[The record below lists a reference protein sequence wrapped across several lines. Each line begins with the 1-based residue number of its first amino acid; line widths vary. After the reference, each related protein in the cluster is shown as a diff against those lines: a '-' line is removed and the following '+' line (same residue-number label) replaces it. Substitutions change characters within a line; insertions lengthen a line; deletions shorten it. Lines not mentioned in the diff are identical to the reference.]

1 MLFQGKRYI
10 VVAVLVGFMAVFT
23 IHRVMASRTSAGTEP
38 VCQIL
43 VAEADISSGTALSP
57 RLCKSETWPQRI
69 VPTQAI
75 TTMGQANGRVLVVP
89 VSKGEPILLSKLAPE
104 GTAAG
109 LGGLLQGS
117 MRAFTV
123 KVDDVSGV
131 AGFISPGDRVD
142 VLMSVPVIESRGEQ
156 LSKIILQD
164 VKVLTAGQVWQPNSR
179 NEPKSFSTVTLE
191 VTPEQTEVLNLASTQ
206 GKVRLTLRSRS
217 NKEITHTPGMITSR
231 LVNGGMPVKASP
243 SPVAKAKTVDRTVEV
258 IKGMNRESKK
268 L

>member
-1 MLFQGKRYI
+1 MLFKGNRYI
-10 VVAVLVGFMAVFT
+10 VVAVVVGFIAVFA
-23 IHRVMASRTSAGTEP
+23 IHKVMAMRTSAGTEP

-43 VAEADISSGTALSP
+43 VAEADITSGTALSP
-57 RLCKSETWPQRI
+57 RLCKTEVWPERI
-69 VPTQAI
+69 IPAQTI
-75 TTMGQANGRVLVVP
+75 KTMEQANGRVLVVP
-89 VSKGEPILLSKLAPE
+89 ISKGEPILLNKLAPE

-109 LGGLLQGS
+109 LGGLLQGT
-117 MRAFTV
+117 MRAFTI

-142 VLMSVPVIESRGEQ
+142 VLMSVPVLESRGEQ

-191 VTPEQTEVLNLASTQ
+191 VTPEQSEVLNLASTQ
-206 GKVRLTLRSRS
+206 GKVRLTLRSRT
-217 NKEITHTPGMITSR
+217 NKEITYTPGMITSR
-231 LVNGGMPVKASP
+231 LVSGGMPVKPAP
-243 SPVAKAKTVDRTVEV
+243 SSVAKATTDERTVEV